1 MSSVKRWAEENGLFQ
16 VRSQIEQD
24 QYYDDDEL
32 IGYRFPKDWDIKDKD
47 VEVQATEAE
56 PKQE

>member
-1 MSSVKRWAEENGLFQ
+1 MVFDQKRGFEMSSVKRWAEENGLFQ

-32 IGYRFPKDWDIKDKD
+32 IGY
-47 VEVQATEAE
+47 
-56 PKQE
+56 